1 MEWSR
6 NFLRRI
12 TNNSDAKEWEIQLE
26 IPLMENEV
34 KNAGRLEELIHEIQT
49 AEKEKEKEKEQRRQ
63 DEENQQQ
70 FEQEEIRKWRQFEVE
85 QRSEEIKLQMQGCHR
100 DEKWNLV
107 APNKKVF

>member
-1 MEWSR
+1 MNVIIERQKKLFTTKLEETKELQTNGMNR
-6 NFLRRI
+6 NFLRTI

-26 IPLMENEV
+26 ISLMENEV

-70 FEQEEIRKWRQFEVE
+70 FEQEEIRKWR
-85 QRSEEIKLQMQGCHR
+85 
-100 DEKWNLV
+100 
-107 APNKKVF
+107 